1 MSPADPT
8 PVTIL
13 AAGGTIAMGAAAGAG
28 ESPELDGEALVAAV
42 PGLGSVQG
50 LRVRSLPNRPSSA
63 QLTGPEALAI
73 ARAAVDEAAQ
83 GRGVAV
89 THGTD
94 TLEEVAY
101 LCDLLHAGDTPIV
114 FTGAM
119 RPSSAAGADGPANL
133 LDAAVVAQSPAAA
146 GLGVLVVFAGEI
158 HAARAASKTDSTAM
172 AAFQSPRLG
181 PLGRVAE
188 RRVLLERSVERRP
201 PIPATRLDAAVP
213 ILPAALGLDGA
224 VIDAALESGV
234 NGLVAV
240 ALGAGHLPPPFLD
253 TLRRAAE
260 RVPVVTAVRPR
271 RGAILH
277 ETYAFEG
284 SERDLR
290 QGGIIAAGALS
301 SAAARI
307 KLLACIGA
315 EYDRAAI
322 AEAFAPDDL

>member
-1 MSPADPT
+1 MAIEEPI
-8 PVTIL
+8 PVTVL
-13 AAGGTIAMGAAAGAG
+13 AVGGTIAMGADGGAG
-28 ESPELDGEALVAAV
+28 GSAELDGEALVAAV
-42 PGLGSVQG
+42 PDLASVED
-50 LRVRSLPNRPSSA
+50 LRVRSLPTRPSSA
-63 QLTGPEALAI
+63 QLTGPEALTI
-73 ARAAVDEAAQ
+73 ARAAIDEAAT
-83 GRGVAV
+83 GRGVVV

-101 LCDLLHAGDTPIV
+101 LCDLLNAGDTPIV

-133 LDAAVVAQSPAAA
+133 LDATVIARSAAAA

-158 HAARAASKTDSTAM
+158 HAARAVSKADSTAM

-188 RRVLLERSVERRP
+188 RRVLLERSVTRLP

-213 ILPAALGLDGA
+213 ILPSALGLDGA
-224 VIDAALESGV
+224 MIDAALAAGAD
-234 NGLVAV
+234 GLVAV
-240 ALGAGHLPPPFLD
+240 ALGAGHLPPPFLAA
-253 TLRRAAE
+253 LRRASE
-260 RVPVVTAVRPR
+260 RIPVVTTVRPK

-290 QGGIIAAGALS
+290 QGGIVPAGGLS

-307 KLLACIGA
+307 KLLACLGA
-315 EYDRAAI
+315 GYDTTAI